1 MINNTQIVMDGN
13 MRPKYLLLIGVLV
26 LILALVILW
35 PIFRRGSQVNAAVN
49 VFASPI
55 QGGCYIAG
63 PNDCRLHVDP
73 FSIDIATGKK
83 LVYFQ
88 LIAIKSGT
96 GAQTLI
102 WDFRPDVSNPV
113 PFSGSLVTPSLPNL
127 DFAATCGQT
136 YSIDLQ
142 GQDTGDSGPF
152 NLGMTNPIH
161 CPTNVP

>member
-73 FSIDIATGKK
+73 FSIDI
-83 LVYFQ
+83 
-88 LIAIKSGT
+88 KSGT